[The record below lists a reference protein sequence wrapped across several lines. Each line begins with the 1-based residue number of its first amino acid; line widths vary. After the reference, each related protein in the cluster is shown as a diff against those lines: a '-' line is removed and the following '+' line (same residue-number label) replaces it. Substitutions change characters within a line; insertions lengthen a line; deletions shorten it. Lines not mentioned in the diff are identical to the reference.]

1 MPDENASVPARRDHD
16 NLLVPFERSRPQL
29 PTSEIFFIFLIV
41 KLSSKTTMK
50 EKVDLE
56 IHAVLKGL
64 NHGEHDQVTS
74 QLVGDSSLSNP
85 DPTAPVSTVT
95 TGEVPKK

>member
-64 NHGEHDQVTS
+64 
-74 QLVGDSSLSNP
+74 
-85 DPTAPVSTVT
+85 TVDDLPCW
-95 TGEVPKK
+95 VRVAIWPRLHKLCH

>member
-64 NHGEHDQVTS
+64 S
-74 QLVGDSSLSNP
+74 
-85 DPTAPVSTVT
+85 
-95 TGEVPKK
+95 